1 MSSTSKLL
9 VAIAATLTL
18 SSATH
23 AQGLVSEKNISLAIA
38 VTTFTNI
45 FNRINDTDLDYPAVA

>member
-1 MSSTSKLL
+1 
-9 VAIAATLTL
+9 VD
-18 SSATH
+18 
-23 AQGLVSEKNISLAIA
+23 ISLAIA